1 MKRLLLIVMCLFI
14 LASGVFA
21 GGKKEAKEEE
31 NKVLRVLSWSGY
43 ILPEQVEA
51 FKAETGIALEITL
64 SSNEEMISKLRAT
77 RGGGYDLAQPSQDRI
92 SSMVQQ
98 YKIYQP
104 IDYSQIDEDQ
114 IEPSMLKAV
123 KANTLVDGKSY
134 AVPHVFGTSG
144 LIVNSEKAPG
154 VKDYKDL
161 LDPKYKG
168 RVAYRM
174 KRPTILAMGFSL
186 GYDPFKLYSDKE
198 AYQKYL
204 DDVEAQLIKGKD
216 VVKNYWENGDALLE
230 SMRSGEVWA
239 AMGWEQQAWKLY
251 KENPAIDYIAPASGS
266 MAWIDTFALPA
277 KSENV
282 AGAYKLIN
290 FLLKPENAAA
300 FTNAENYGTA
310 SKDAAKYL
318 SPESAANFQRCFT
331 PEVMA
336 NMNWYPTVPPGLEE
350 MEGKAMDRIR
360 ASK

>member
-43 ILPEQVEA
+43 ILPEQAEQ
-51 FKAETGIALEITL
+51 FKEETGITLEITH

-98 YKIYQP
+98 YKLYQP
-104 IDYSQIDEDQ
+104 IDYSQINEDQ

-144 LIVNSEKAPG
+144 LIVNSEKAPD

-161 LDPKYKG
+161 LDPKYKD

-186 GYDPFKLYSDKE
+186 GYDPFALYDDKD

-204 DDVEAQLIKGKD
+204 DDVEAKLIEGKK

-266 MAWIDTFALPA
+266 MAWIDTFTLPA

-290 FLLKPENAAA
+290 FLLDPEQAAA
-300 FTNAENYGTA
+300 FTNKENYGTA

-318 SPESAANFQRCFT
+318 TPESAANFKRCFT

-350 MEGKAMDRIR
+350 MEGKAMDKIR
-360 ASK
+360 AAK